1 MTSPSARTLL
11 EALRQKLRG
20 CNVCSD
26 AELAPVAILWTD
38 PKREWLPLIPQLRSA
53 LPELFSLGPYD
64 AEQHQGP
71 SLWLRCIVDRTLADS
86 ALAAT
91 QTPILH
97 LPGVGRQD
105 LRAGEGCPWEWEP
118 LIELMFRGSLWL
130 QRNGRDWTLQAFLNS
145 ADALGLDVAGD
156 QATKVAMGRAL
167 TELAAHPLAQLRGT
181 RLEAKDFD
189 ALLVDDP
196 IRDILRWMVDPS
208 GFQQSRSS
216 DQWSALVSL
225 WKQDFK
231 FDPAKDS
238 EITAAEWL
246 ATGKSEWQKVWR
258 RFDEQPAAYPG
269 LVDLLRRAAP
279 ATNQGD
285 LLSSSDP
292 STTRWPHRN
301 DAMEREVQEA
311 LKVLPNQPHAQVCK
325 AVRDLEATHGPRR
338 QWIWAQLGL
347 SPMAELL
354 APLGLLAQ
362 RADQPLVGATPDDFI
377 KPYTDTGWETDLAAW
392 QAVAQA
398 RPEHEAMV
406 RAAVAAILQPW
417 LDDTAKRFQAA
428 VQSHGLPAPA
438 DQPPIAALPGGCLL
452 FADGLRYDVARQLQ
466 KRLEEMAITGSLTTR
481 WAGLPTVTATAK
493 PAITPLIDQ
502 IQGQALPEDFAPNFR
517 NGKAT
522 SAAELRKALEAEGYG
537 VLTDGTLDLLPSPE
551 AKGWLE
557 IGDLDHRGHQLQ
569 DQLPSVIGPEIERLA
584 LRIQALLAAGWNSVQ
599 IVTDHGWLY
608 CPGGL
613 PSAELPK
620 HLTASKWAR
629 CAAIKGDSQVP
640 VPTASWSWNA
650 SAHFATPA
658 GSACFNTGSTNSY
671 AHGGISLQECLT
683 PVLVVSGGGGSASA
697 AAITEISWTGLR
709 CNLEVSGGTAGMT
722 ADLRREAAGGPSVAT
737 TAKPIDDGGARLLVE
752 DDELEGA
759 AVVAVLLSPD
769 SRVIAQRRTR
779 VGGENP

>member
-1 MTSPSARTLL
+1 MAVDTLQ
-11 EALRQKLRG
+11 EALIKKLRG

-26 AELAPVAILWTD
+26 AEVAPVAILWTD

-53 LPELFSLGPYD
+53 LPELISLGSYD

-71 SLWLRCIVDRTLADS
+71 SLWLRCMVDRSMADPS
-86 ALAAT
+86 IPAA
-91 QTPILH
+91 QTPILY
-97 LPGVGRQD
+97 LPGVSRQD

-118 LIELMFRGSLWL
+118 LIELMFRGTLWL
-130 QRNGRDWTLQAFLNS
+130 QRNGRDWTLAAFLS
-145 ADALGLDVAGD
+145 SGDALGLDVAGD
-156 QATKVAMGRAL
+156 QATKVAMARAL

-181 RLEAKDFD
+181 RLEEKDFN
-189 ALLVDDP
+189 ALLVDDS
-196 IRDILRWMVDPS
+196 IRDILRWMGNPS

-216 DQWSALVSL
+216 DQWKALVSL

-238 EITAAEWL
+238 ELTAAEWL
-246 ATGKSEWQKVWR
+246 ATGKSEWEKVWR
-258 RFDEQPAAYPG
+258 RFEEQPAAYPG

-279 ATNQGD
+279 STNQGD
-285 LLSSSDP
+285 LLSSNDP
-292 STTRWPHRN
+292 STSRWPHRN
-301 DAMEREVQEA
+301 DAMEQEVQEA
-311 LKVLPNQPHAQVCK
+311 LKALPSQPHAQACK
-325 AVRDLEATHGPRR
+325 AVRELQITHGQRP

-362 RADQPLVGATPDDFI
+362 RADQPLVGTTPDDFI
-377 KPYTDTGWETDLAAW
+377 QPYTDSGWETDLAAW

-406 RAAVAAILQPW
+406 RAAVAALLQPW

-438 DQPPIAALPGGCLL
+438 DHPPIAAPPGGCLL

-466 KRLEEMAITGSLTTR
+466 KRLEEMGITGSLTTR

-502 IQGQALPEDFAPNFR
+502 IQGHALPEDFAPSFR

-537 VLTDGTLDLLPSPE
+537 VLTDGALDLLPSPE

-569 DQLPSVIGPEIERLA
+569 DQLPSVIAPEIERLA
-584 LRIQALLAAGWNSVQ
+584 LRIQALLAAGWSSVQ

-640 VPTASWSWNA
+640 VPTAAWSWNA

-658 GSACFNTGSTNSY
+658 GAACFNTGSTNSY

-683 PVLVVSGGGGSASA
+683 PVLEVSAGAGSGPA
-697 AAITEISWTGLR
+697 AAIGSLTWKGLR
-709 CNLEVSGGTAGMT
+709 CYLEVSGSAAGLH
-722 ADLRREAAGGPSVAT
+722 ADLRRDGAGGLSVAT
-737 TAKPIDDGGARLLVE
+737 APKPIEDGGARLLVE
-752 DDELEGA
+752 DDELEGL
-759 AVVAVLLSPD
+759 AVVAVLIGTD
-769 SRVIAQRRTR
+769 GRVIAQRRTV
-779 VGGENP
+779 VGGDNP